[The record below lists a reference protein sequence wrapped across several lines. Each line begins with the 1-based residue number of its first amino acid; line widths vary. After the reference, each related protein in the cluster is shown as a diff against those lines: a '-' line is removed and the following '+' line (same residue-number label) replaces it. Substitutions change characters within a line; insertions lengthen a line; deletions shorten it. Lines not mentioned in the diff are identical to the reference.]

1 MGSGIDKD
9 EFEQWA
15 ENRPMGEVL
24 EEFKNQLLL
33 ILIERLGGD
42 VFVETVEADETPR
55 GKIMTMEV
63 VRGDKSGF
71 HFKIMR
77 KQ

>member
-1 MGSGIDKD
+1 MGIDKD

-15 ENRPMGEVL
+15 ENRPVGDVL
-24 EEFKNQLLL
+24 EEFKNQLL
-33 ILIERLGGD
+33 ITLIERLGGD
-42 VFVETVEADETPR
+42 VFVEAVEADEVPR

-63 VRGDKSGF
+63 VHGDNPGF
-71 HFKIMR
+71 HFIVNK